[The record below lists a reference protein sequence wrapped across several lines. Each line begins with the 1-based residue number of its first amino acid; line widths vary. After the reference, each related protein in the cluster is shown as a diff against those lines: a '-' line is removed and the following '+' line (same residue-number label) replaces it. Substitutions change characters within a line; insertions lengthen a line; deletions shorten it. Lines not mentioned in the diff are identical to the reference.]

1 MSSWVTSVLR
11 KLFVE
16 IRKFSILV
24 PRAIKRVHFLMSLEM
39 CLYDFLGRKRHFQIL
54 LVKQGTR
61 QSFCKFSTYYTM
73 QYFIFEDFFPKKL
86 TKKMFQTC
94 VNTIVLGFFFVFF
107 CQIQKSQP
115 FFWRISLHRKK
126 NIPIYFCG
134 FIPPINA
141 QGIC

>member
-54 LVKQGTR
+54 LVKKGAR
-61 QSFCKFSTYYTM
+61 QSFCISLVLYNVVL
-73 QYFIFEDFFPKKL
+73 IFEDFFQKKL

-115 FFWRISLHRKK
+115 FLENQSSSKK
-126 NIPIYFCG
+126 IYTY
-134 FIPPINA
+134 ILLWLEIK
-141 QGIC
+141 

>member
-39 CLYDFLGRKRHFQIL
+39 CLYNFLGRKRHFQIL
-54 LVKQGTR
+54 LVKKGAR
-61 QSFCKFSTYYTM
+61 QAFCKFSTILYNVVL
-73 QYFIFEDFFPKKL
+73 IFEDFFQKKL

-115 FFWRISLHRKK
+115 FLENQSSSKK
-126 NIPIYFCG
+126 IYTYILLWLEIKYYLF
-134 FIPPINA
+134 F
-141 QGIC
+141 

>member
-54 LVKQGTR
+54 LVKKGAR
-61 QSFCKFSTYYTM
+61 QAFCKFSTILYNVVL
-73 QYFIFEDFFPKKL
+73 IFEDFFQKKL

-94 VNTIVLGFFFVFF
+94 VNTIVVLGFSLYFSARYRK
-107 CQIQKSQP
+107 IQRKSQYYNC
-115 FFWRISLHRKK
+115 FYRISLHRKK
-126 NIPIYFCG
+126 II
-134 FIPPINA
+134 
-141 QGIC
+141 